1 MKNSK
6 QVELIGTDI
15 DLDTCFEE
23 GYTVIEFDRA
33 ELFPDGKT
41 LDKECYVKAIFPI
54 PKYILEEMNIAEN
67 NHVHKNINVT
77 WNEVY
82 EIYIDRKKG
91 IDSFCGDSL
100 STNNPNK
107 YDLVNLIS
115 IVDSY
120 CGIE

>member
-1 MKNSK
+1 MKNYK

-33 ELFPDGKT
+33 ALFPDGKT
-41 LDKECYVKAIFPI
+41 LDKECYVQAIFPT

-67 NHVHKNINVT
+67 NHVHRNINVT

-91 IDSFCGDSL
+91 IDSFCGNSL
-100 STNNPNK
+100 SNNNPNE
-107 YDLVNLIS
+107 YDLVHLIS